1 MQDHG
6 LPHPEN
12 QSLFLS
18 AVHQAR
24 QPLLVLEYALFA
36 ANQLAQRLETSPVLK
51 LIQQSLTEMG
61 AAVNSLTSMISV
73 IAEIAKPE
81 TRKPVETELSELVKE
96 SFEMAS
102 FSLRRNQGAVNY
114 ELGQSLSEL
123 APGTVLIDYPKALIA
138 LIRWILDTA
147 SKDEFRGDTGHSESL
162 TLSAFS
168 EEGKMIIQIR
178 TAQHQQRVRL
188 DAIISAATNTSTR
201 TGE

>member
-36 ANQLAQRLETSPVLK
+36 ANQLAQRLETSPDLK